1 MTIDEI
7 YKAVQ
12 FFANKE
18 QRGFITPSEFN
29 LLVRQAELELF
40 NKRLNILKEKSQPK
54 KSAGFYSESLTPQ
67 IAEQDLAPF
76 LKIEPL
82 LMSSDTNPNL
92 GASVD
97 VVSSYIQ
104 AITILA
110 DDENALVLN
119 VPVEIVKPENVNQIL
134 RSSLVKPSMEYPIAL
149 LSRGGQGKYRISIFP
164 EDVKT
169 INVYHYINASVLSPP
184 KWDYVTVA
192 GKPVYNVTSSKDPN
206 FGSHVHGEIVI
217 KVLEYLGVHLREP
230 EVVQYA
236 QNKEVQQD
244 N

>member
-12 FFANKE
+12 FFSNKE

-29 LLVRQAELELF
+29 LLVKQAELELF
-40 NKRLNILKEKSQPK
+40 NKRLNVLKEKSQPK

-76 LKIEPL
+76 LKIESL
-82 LMSSDTNPNL
+82 NVFWSTSPNL
-92 GASVD
+92 GAYTD
-97 VVSSYIQ
+97 IKSSYIQ

-110 DDENALVLN
+110 DDENALGLN

-149 LSRGGQGKYRISIFP
+149 LSRASQGEYRVSIFP

-169 INVYHYINASVLSPP
+169 INVYHYIDASALTPP

-192 GKPVYNVTSSKDPN
+192 GKPVYNATASRGPN

-217 KVLEYLGVHLREP
+217 KILEYLGVHLREA